1 MEEFSISL
9 KEIQKE
15 LDKKKNLKTIDSIE
29 FLDDDLDSQKLEFSK
44 KKDTQQSQKITKEN
58 EESLDYDDSLQ
69 DISLQKPIEREEM
82 PHFDSIHHNFAN
94 EYGKDEVQIL
104 TEEENKSHHIL
115 TNSQDVGFVHGLYKA
130 SNYKI
135 PTEIN
140 VLFALIISFIT
151 LFIIWGNTATIDE
164 LARGEGKVIPST
176 KIQKVQYLDGGLISE
191 ILVKEGE
198 HVVIGQSLLKIDT
211 TRVMASFDETQENIY
226 SLEAKEVRLKKELNV
241 NYNQKLPLLQ
251 FSSELQ
257 KNAKQYIQSEQQIFK
272 NKFYER
278 KNNLNIVRLQYLQ
291 RKQELKEIKATASQ
305 LEKKLIL
312 EKKQYNTMKSLVKS
326 GSKSKLELIDKE
338 KEVNQIENDL
348 ETTLL
353 SILRTELSI
362 EEAKSLMNEKEQT
375 IKSEVS
381 IELQEIIAEIKKIK
395 SRLITDTDK
404 LDKTTIKSPATGTI
418 KQININTIG
427 AVVQS
432 GVDLMEIV
440 PDSDILFIEAK
451 IDPKDIAFISP
462 DLDVLVKLT
471 AYDFSIYGGLKGKII
486 EISADS
492 IVDTESKNGK
502 SYYKVV
508 VKTDKNYL
516 EYNNEKLIIIPGMV
530 ASVDIVTGEK
540 TIMDF
545 FLKPILKV
553 KQGALHER

>member
-1 MEEFSISL
+1 MDDFSISL
-9 KEIQKE
+9 NDIKRDLGKEKSPEESNNFHYASNDVDETSVDKKETAPVKTPINKMEKQETEKEKEE
-15 LDKKKNLKTIDSIE
+15 LDLKRIDQSEETIDLSKE
-29 FLDDDLDSQKLEFSK
+29 QK
-44 KKDTQQSQKITKEN
+44 KEN
-58 EESLDYDDSLQ
+58 N
-69 DISLQKPIEREEM
+69 IK
-82 PHFDSIHHNFAN
+82 N
-94 EYGKDEVQIL
+94 
-104 TEEENKSHHIL
+104 ENKKQNKRTSKN
-115 TNSQDVGFVHGLYKA
+115 TDDVNFVHGLYKA
-130 SNYKI
+130 ANFKI
-135 PTEIN
+135 PMKIDI
-140 VLFALIISFIT
+140 LFAVFISMIV
-151 LFIIWGNTATIDE
+151 LLIIWGNFATIDE
-164 LARGEGKVIPST
+164 LTRGEGKVIPSS

-198 HVVIGQSLLKIDT
+198 HITIGQPLLKIDT

-226 SLEAKEVRLKKELNV
+226 SLEAKQVRLEAELNAK
-241 NYNQKLPLLQ
+241 YNNGLPKLK
-251 FSSELQ
+251 FSNNL
-257 KNAKQYIQSEQQIFK
+257 KYNAKQYIKSERQVFK

-278 KNNLNIVRLQYLQ
+278 KNNLKIVKLQYLQ
-291 RKQELKEIKATASQ
+291 RKQELEEIRATASQ
-305 LEKKLIL
+305 LNEKLLL
-312 EKKQYNTMKSLVKS
+312 EKKQYKAMSNLVKS

-338 KEVNQIENDL
+338 KAVNQIKNDL

-353 SILRTELSI
+353 SIPRTELSI
-362 EEAKSLMNEKEQT
+362 EEAKSLMSEKKQT
-375 IKSEVS
+375 IKSTVS
-381 IELQEIIAEIKKIK
+381 VELQEIIAEIKKIK

-404 LDKTTIKSPATGTI
+404 LEKTTIKSPATGTI

-432 GVDLMEIV
+432 GVDLIEIV

-471 AYDFSIYGGLKGKII
+471 AYDFSIYGGLKGNII

-492 IVDTESKNGK
+492 IIDTESKDGK

-516 EYNNEKLIIIPGMV
+516 EYNEEKLTIIPGMV
-530 ASVDIVTGEK
+530 ASVDIVTGKK